1 MIQVKTVTK
10 FLFIVFAI
18 FFTSCNKDDTAP
30 AKSRE
35 VKFDISGTFS
45 GTLNVTYI
53 TASGGATNESI
64 PALPWTKSITYQST
78 VSGTTITIG
87 GAGGIAGQTLKVKVF
102 AGGSLV
108 SETPGVATSAG
119 VIVIASP
126 TYIF

>member
-1 MIQVKTVTK
+1 M
-10 FLFIVFAI
+10 
-18 FFTSCNKDDTAP
+18 D
-30 AKSRE
+30 
-35 VKFDISGTFS
+35 
-45 GTLNVTYI
+45 VTYI
-53 TASGGATNESI
+53 TASGGATNEPI

-108 SETPGVATSAG
+108 SETQGVATSAG

-126 TYIF
+126 SYIF